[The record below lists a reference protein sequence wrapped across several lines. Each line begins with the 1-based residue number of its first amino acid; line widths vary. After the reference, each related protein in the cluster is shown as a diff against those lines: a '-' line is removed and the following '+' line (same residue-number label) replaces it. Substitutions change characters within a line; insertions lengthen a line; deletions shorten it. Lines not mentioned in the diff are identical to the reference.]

1 MLTTLM
7 YHRVGSGKYA
17 NSLET
22 LESHFKYLSNFTNVI
37 YPFEPFIKGKKN
49 VIVTFDDATCDFYF
63 LIFPLLKKYNIKAL
77 LAVPSFFIET
87 SHNVPREKRLNS
99 LKDFTFKNS
108 PPSYSFCSYN
118 ELNEMVASNLVQIA
132 SHGHCHLDL
141 SKDGLDLETEI
152 LFSKKNLE
160 QRINRPISI
169 FILPYGRYSRACY
182 KIIKK
187 NYKMCMRIGN
197 SFNFNGN
204 SFLHFR
210 IGADGTSNLEAFVN
224 KNKKR
229 FLLNFIKNFFKSL
242 FY

>member
-7 YHRVGSGKYA
+7 YHRVGKGKYA

-22 LESHFKYLSNFTNVI
+22 LESHFKYLNHFTNII
-37 YPFEPFIKGKKN
+37 YPFEPLINGKKN

-77 LAVPSFFIET
+77 LAVSSSFIET
-87 SHNVPREKRLNS
+87 SHTLAREKRLNS
-99 LKDFTFKNS
+99 LKDFSFKNS
-108 PPSYSFCSYN
+108 PPTYSFCSYD

-132 SHGHCHLDL
+132 SHGHYHLDL
-141 SKDGLDLETEI
+141 SKDSLDLETEI
-152 LFSKKNLE
+152 LLSKKILE
-160 QRINRPISI
+160 QKINTSVSI
-169 FILPYGRYSRACY
+169 FILPYGRYSRASY

-197 SFNFNGN
+197 SVNFNGN
-204 SFLHFR
+204 YFLHFR
-210 IGADGTSNLEAFVN
+210 ISADEISNIEELLK
-224 KNKKR
+224 KNQTKFWVK
-229 FLLNFIKNFFKSL
+229 FIKNYFKSL